1 MKKIVP
7 ALLFAAIM
15 LMSCNWELSDDD
27 ASLDDVEITTERL
40 TTETVEKIST
50 FKDGVLSSYVV
61 RHISDNAARTVDQEQ
76 FYKADGT
83 LKHSWKYDRNAEGL
97 VTTTAYYGSSGALSL
112 YFAYDY
118 TADETVATQ
127 AHYSA
132 AGQLL
137 WLRRYETNSAGGI
150 ETAASYDG
158 SLVLTGALQYF
169 YIDEQAG
176 WNMEVAYGADSG
188 SLTGDVTVDNPVA
201 GTVNVATLDA
211 EARLDL
217 VLPTVGTLPSPA
229 IPDPASSGLPV
240 SGYRFS
246 LDDDHG
252 NTLVALDENYYPLS
266 GTRTDDRL
274 DCAVSVGLEYDDENR
289 IVRKETRYGST
300 LALGIDIGYKNDT
313 LYPVRVETTG
323 KSMVM
328 PLDYG
333 IEYGANNEIV
343 SVAVYSGNTR
353 IRRFE
358 YDYETPVVDPPAPA
372 DIRGMDPF
380 TFLGDMLT
388 AGAAISEY
396 DGDGALIETF
406 SATSTTDGLTV
417 EVRLPTDAG
426 EPGGDVNGR
435 FQILYDDEG
444 NCSSITAYG
453 QDDEIAWRE
462 EISLFTDMWDDL
474 ETIAAGAYDSAIE
487 YGTMVETMFPD
498 DPDATI
504 AEVQS
509 NFVYNLIF

>member
-27 ASLDDVEITTERL
+27 ASLDDVVITT
-40 TTETVEKIST
+40 TTETAETVEKIST

-61 RHISDNAARTVDQEQ
+61 RHISDSTARTVDQEQ

-83 LKHSWKYDRNAEGL
+83 LKHSWKYGYNAEGL
-97 VTTTAYYGSSGALSL
+97 VTTTAYYDAAGDLLS
-112 YFAYDY
+112 YFAYAY
-118 TADETVATQ
+118 GSGAVVTTQ
-127 AHYSA
+127 ASYDA

-150 ETAASYDG
+150 ETAASYNG
-158 SLVLTGALQYF
+158 SEELTGALQYF
-169 YIDEQAG
+169 YIDKQEG
-176 WNMEVAYGADSG
+176 WNMEVAYGTDTGNLA
-188 SLTGDVTVDNPVA
+188 GDVTVDDPVA
-201 GTVNVATLDA
+201 GAVNTETLNA
-211 EARLDL
+211 EARLSL
-217 VLPTVGTLPSPA
+217 TLPVVGTLPSPA

-274 DCAVSVGLEYDDENR
+274 DCAVSVELEYDDENR

-300 LALGIDIGYKNDT
+300 LALGIAIAYQGDT
-313 LYPVRVETTG
+313 LYPVRVETSG

-333 IEYGANNEIV
+333 IEYGENDEVV
-343 SVAVYSGNTR
+343 SVSVYSGDTR

-358 YDYETPVVDPPAPA
+358 YDYDAPVVDPPAPA

-406 SATSTTDGLTV
+406 SATSTIGGLTV
-417 EVRLPTDAG
+417 EVRLPND
-426 EPGGDVNGR
+426 EINGR

-453 QDDEIAWRE
+453 KDGEVAWRE

>member
-1 MKKIVP
+1 
-7 ALLFAAIM
+7 
-15 LMSCNWELSDDD
+15 
-27 ASLDDVEITTERL
+27 
-40 TTETVEKIST
+40 
-50 FKDGVLSSYVV
+50 
-61 RHISDNAARTVDQEQ
+61 
-76 FYKADGT
+76 
-83 LKHSWKYDRNAEGL
+83 
-97 VTTTAYYGSSGALSL
+97 
-112 YFAYDY
+112 
-118 TADETVATQ
+118 
-127 AHYSA
+127 
-132 AGQLL
+132 
-137 WLRRYETNSAGGI
+137 
-150 ETAASYDG
+150 
-158 SLVLTGALQYF
+158 
-169 YIDEQAG
+169 
-176 WNMEVAYGADSG
+176 
-188 SLTGDVTVDNPVA
+188 VA

-240 SGYRFS
+240 AGYRFS

-274 DCAVSVGLEYDDENR
+274 DCAVSVELEYDDENR

-300 LALGIDIGYKNDT
+300 LALGIAIAYQGDT
-313 LYPVRVETTG
+313 LYPVRVETSG

-333 IEYGANNEIV
+333 IEYGENDEVV
-343 SVAVYSGNTR
+343 SVSVYSGDTR

-358 YDYETPVVDPPAPA
+358 YDYDAPVVDPPAPA

-406 SATSTTDGLTV
+406 SATSTIGGLTV
-417 EVRLPTDAG
+417 EVRLPND
-426 EPGGDVNGR
+426 EINGR

-453 QDDEIAWRE
+453 KDGEVAWRE

>member
-27 ASLDDVEITTERL
+27 ASLDDVVITTERQ

-61 RHISDNAARTVDQEQ
+61 RHISDTAARTVDQEQ

-83 LKHSWKYDRNAEGL
+83 LKYSWKYDRNADGL
-97 VTTTAYYGSSGALSL
+97 VTTTAYYDAAGDLLS
-112 YFAYDY
+112 YFAYAY
-118 TADETVATQ
+118 GSGAVVTTQ
-127 AHYSA
+127 ASYDA

-150 ETAASYDG
+150 ETAASYNG
-158 SLVLTGALQYF
+158 SEELTGALQYF
-169 YIDEQAG
+169 YIDEQEG
-176 WNMEVAYGADSG
+176 WNMEVAYGTDTGNLA
-188 SLTGDVTVDNPVA
+188 GDVTVDDPVA
-201 GTVNVATLDA
+201 GAVNTETLNA
-211 EARLDL
+211 EARLSL
-217 VLPTVGTLPSPA
+217 TLPVVGPLPSPA

-274 DCAVSVGLEYDDENR
+274 DCAVSVELEYDAENR
-289 IVRKETRYGST
+289 IVGKETRYGST
-300 LALGIDIGYKNDT
+300 LALGIAIAYQGDT

-353 IRRFE
+353 IRHFE
-358 YDYETPVVDPPAPA
+358 YDYETPVVDPPEPA

-380 TFLGDMLT
+380 SFLGDVLA
-388 AGAAISEY
+388 AGATISEY

-406 SATSTTDGLTV
+406 SATSTIGGLTV